1 MLEPQQH
8 MRSRELQ
15 RSQSRK
21 RIEAAGD
28 DDIPLSRSTTGIA
41 YPHGGRG
48 GIPIDVD
55 PEDTHDTHYLA
66 DSTMRSD
73 VPGRSLSMVSR
84 SLKRC
89 QVRSGSR
96 IRQKKSPV
104 SFTGGEYVSHNEAY
118 PRDLDSNYIEVG
130 GIDLKF
136 LLLTEQKPV
145 IFEHE
150 VIRNDG
156 QPNPKIWHYIVPG
169 GLDVIFKDE
178 DGNELTRYHCLL
190 KLRGLSEFEFA
201 SELGIW
207 ETNPQR
213 NE

>member
-1 MLEPQQH
+1 MMMMTPRNLKNHSTSPFTCQNRSSTCGLENYKGPGPEN
-8 MRSRELQ
+8 S
-15 RSQSRK
+15 
-21 RIEAAGD
+21 IED

-55 PEDTHDTHYLA
+55 PEDTHDLHYLA

-73 VPGRSLSMVSR
+73 VPGRSLSM
-84 SLKRC
+84 
-89 QVRSGSR
+89 
-96 IRQKKSPV
+96 KKSPI

-118 PRDLDSNYIEVG
+118 PRDPDSNYIE
-130 GIDLKF
+130 
-136 LLLTEQKPV
+136 PV

-178 DGNELTRYHCLL
+178 DGNELTR
-190 KLRGLSEFEFA
+190 
-201 SELGIW
+201 I
-207 ETNPQR
+207 R
-213 NE
+213 NMGDKSTKRRIIPMVIEDEHGKVIYRCDNVLIPPHDL